1 MSKTTTGMLERAREL
16 QPDII
21 ETRRYFH
28 QHPELSFQ
36 ETETAKVNAARLKE
50 LGFAVKTGVAKTG
63 VVGDIGT
70 GRIIAIRADMDGL
83 PIEESRRMPFAS
95 KNEGVMHA
103 CGHDAHMACG
113 LAAACLLSNETGLT
127 GAVRI
132 LMQPSEENV
141 DSQLKSGAM
150 RMIEEGVMDGVSAV
164 IGLHVDSSLPAGKV
178 AIMPG
183 AVMAAAD
190 VFKITIIGKGGHGA
204 YPEST
209 IDAIALSAQVINA
222 LQQIVSRRIAAVEPA
237 VLTIGSVSSSS
248 TRGNIISETVTLLG
262 SIRSFNDETR
272 NKLKE
277 EIVRA
282 CSIARA
288 LGGDFELE
296 YQLGYPA
303 TVNNLTIAT
312 IMNETARDLI
322 GEDNVITIPPKTWS
336 EDFSVL
342 AQAAPGA
349 FMFLGCEINGDR
361 RSHHSP
367 NFDIDE
373 SSLFLGPAILAE
385 TAKRLMT
392 V

>member
-1 MSKTTTGMLERAREL
+1 MSGTKTGMLERAREL

-36 ETETAKVNAARLKE
+36 ETETAKINASRLKD
-50 LGFAVKTGVAKTG
+50 LGYAVQTGVAKTG
-63 VVGDIGT
+63 VVGNIGT
-70 GRIIAIRADMDGL
+70 GKIIAIRADMDGL
-83 PIEESRRMPFAS
+83 PIEETNNLPFAS
-95 KNEGVMHA
+95 ANQGVMHA

-113 LAAACLLSNETGLT
+113 LAAAKLLSSESNLV

-141 DSQLKSGAM
+141 DDELKSGAM
-150 RMIEEGVMDGVSAV
+150 RMIEDGAMEGVSAV

-190 VFKITIIGKGGHGA
+190 VFRITIIGKGGHGA

-209 IDAIALSAQVINA
+209 IDAVALSAQVINA

-262 SIRSFNDETR
+262 SIRSFNDATR

-277 EIVRA
+277 EITKA
-282 CSIARA
+282 CNITRA
-288 LGGDFELE
+288 LGGDFKLE

-303 TVNNLTIAT
+303 TVNNAT
-312 IMNETARDLI
+312 VAILMNEVSRELI
-322 GEDNVITIPPKTWS
+322 GEENVITIPPKTWS

-349 FMFLGCEINGDR
+349 FMFLGCEVKGDR

-367 NFDIDE
+367 NFDVDE
-373 SSLFLGPAILAE
+373 SHLFLGPAILAE
-385 TAKRLMT
+385 TAKRLMN

>member
-1 MSKTTTGMLERAREL
+1 MSGTKTGMLERAREL

-50 LGFAVKTGVAKTG
+50 LGYAVQTGVAKTG

-70 GRIIAIRADMDGL
+70 GKIIAIRADMDGL
-83 PIEESRRMPFAS
+83 PIEEANGLPFAS
-95 KNEGVMHA
+95 ANHGVMHA

-113 LAAACLLSNETGLT
+113 LAAAKLLSTESHLA

-141 DSQLKSGAM
+141 DAELKSGAM
-150 RMIEEGVMDGVSAV
+150 RMIEEGAMEGVSAV
-164 IGLHVDSSLPAGKV
+164 IGLHVDASLPAGKV

-190 VFKITIIGKGGHGA
+190 VFRITIIGKGGHGA

-209 IDAIALSAQVINA
+209 IDAVALSAQVINA

-277 EIVRA
+277 EISKA
-282 CSIARA
+282 CSIARV
-288 LGGDFELE
+288 LGGDFKLE

-303 TVNNLTIAT
+303 TVNNVTVAML
-312 IMNETARDLI
+312 MNEVARELI
-322 GEDNVITIPPKTWS
+322 GEENVITIPPKTWS

-349 FMFLGCEINGDR
+349 FMFLGCEVKGDR

-367 NFDIDE
+367 NFDVDE
-373 SSLFLGPAILAE
+373 SHLFLGPAILAE
-385 TAKRLMT
+385 TAKRLMSI
-392 V
+392 